1 MLEHYQ
7 HLNCDMK
14 QEHWKIIKEFPNY
27 QVSNY
32 GNVKNRVTGK
42 ILKPLNS
49 TNYYRVCL
57 YDQQGLHKYVSIH
70 RLVISYFV
78 DNPYPNTLEYVNHI
92 DENKHNN
99 RADNLEWCTA
109 HYNYNWSKDS
119 AIKGSIKSAI
129 ERGVNKEIV
138 VYNVWTQKAKLY
150 VSTREVERQLNLN
163 SGNMTPVLRQ
173 IDHKVLMSG
182 KYMLFYRERWDYQNL
197 QQRFMIM
204 QKESRVAKHLV
215 SLNLDTGEE
224 QHFKSMREAEKSL
237 GFPHQ
242 AISRVLNGNQVSTH
256 GYKFKWDKQ
265 PVLPSKLP
273 KLIVN

>member
-1 MLEHYQ
+1 MIEHYQ

-14 QEHWKIIKEFPNY
+14 QEYWKTINEFPNY

-32 GNVKNRVTGK
+32 GEVRNQITGRN
-42 ILKPLNS
+42 LKPLAS

-57 YDQQGLHKYVSIH
+57 YNEWGSKNIPIH

-109 HYNYNWSKDS
+109 KYNYNWSKDS
-119 AIKGSIKSAI
+119 AIKGSIRSAV
-129 ERGVNKEIV
+129 ERGKTKKVV
-138 VYNVWTQKAKLY
+138 VYNIWTQKAKLY
-150 VSTREVERQLNLN
+150 SSTREVERKLDLN
-163 SGNMTPVLRQ
+163 SGNMTSVLQHRGNH
-173 IDHKVLMSG
+173 ILMDK
-182 KYMLFYRERWDYQNL
+182 KYTLFYKENWNYDNL
-197 QQRFMIM
+197 QANFKIM
-204 QKESRVAKHLV
+204 QSEFRVAKHLV

-224 QHFKSMREAEKSL
+224 QHFKSMREAENML

-242 AISRVLNGNQVSTH
+242 AISRVLNGSQVSTH

-265 PVLPSKLP
+265 PVLPVKLP
-273 KLIVN
+273 KLKVD

>member
-1 MLEHYQ
+1 MIEHYQ
-7 HLNCDMK
+7 KLNCDMK
-14 QEHWKIIKEFPNY
+14 HEYWKNINEFPNY
-27 QVSNY
+27 QISNY
-32 GNVKNRVTGK
+32 GRIKNKETSRL
-42 ILKPLNS
+42 LKPLN
-49 TNYYRVCL
+49 NAKYYRVCL
-57 YDQQGLHKYVSIH
+57 YDQQGLRKYVSIH

-109 HYNYNWSKDS
+109 KYNYNWSKDS

-129 ERGVNKEIV
+129 ERGKTKEIV
-138 VYNVWTQKAKLY
+138 VYNIWTKKAKLY
-150 VSTREVERQLNLN
+150 VSTREVERKLHLN

-173 IDHKVLMSG
+173 FDHKVLMNK
-182 KYMLFYRERWDYQNL
+182 KYMLFYQDDWTYQNL
-197 QQRFMIM
+197 QQRFKIM
-204 QKESRVAKHLV
+204 QNEYRVAKHLV

-224 QHFKSMREAEKSL
+224 QHFKSMREAEKAL

-273 KLIVN
+273 KLSK